1 MNVLV
6 WLKRDLRL
14 HDHPALTLAAGLG
27 PVLPV
32 YIAEPS
38 LWSLPD
44 ASARQWEFVAE
55 SLADLREGLAD
66 QGLPLVIRLGEAVE
80 VLDRL
85 CRQHRITR
93 IISHQETGTP
103 ATQARDRRVAAWAQG
118 AGVQWTRLPQ
128 PGADDVAAPRLP
140 PPAARAAPGVE
151 PGPIPTA
158 RALKLAPDPCPHR
171 QLGGRTRGLDLLD
184 SFLARRGEPYRT
196 AIASPL
202 AAERA
207 CSRLSPHLA
216 WGTLSAREVAQ
227 ATTSR
232 QAERPGG
239 RWTGALAEFQRRLA
253 ARDRLL
259 QDPQEGP
266 APRELGTD
274 AARLQ
279 AWAQGETGFP
289 FLDACLRYL
298 CATGWLS
305 FPLRAMLASVA
316 TGPLGLDPQAAG
328 HELARRFTDYEP
340 AIHWP
345 QILALAN
352 GPDRPRPPHPVRLG
366 LRQDPTGSFTRRW
379 LPELAVVPDAFLH
392 EPWKWPEA
400 RRRLGQRYPEPH
412 LDLASAPRPARKAA
426 PSCVQAAQLVLD
438 LQAPLPR
445 PAQPISERKS

>member
-14 HDHPALTLAAGLG
+14 HDHPALTFAAGLG

-38 LWSLPD
+38 LWAPPD
-44 ASARQWEFVAE
+44 ASARQWDFVAE
-55 SLADLREGLAD
+55 SLVDLREGLAGL
-66 QGLPLVIRLGEAVE
+66 GLPLVIRLGEAAE

-85 CRQHRITR
+85 CRQHRIAR
-93 IISHQETGTP
+93 IISHQATGTP
-103 ATQARDRRVAAWAQG
+103 ADRARDRRVAAWAQG
-118 AGVQWTRLPQ
+118 AGVEWSEVPQ
-128 PGADDVAAPRLP
+128 PAADADPAAQPPP
-140 PPAARAAPGVE
+140 PPAARAVPGVE
-151 PGPIPTA
+151 PGAIPGA

-184 SFLARRGEPYRT
+184 SFLARRGEPYRS

-227 ATTSR
+227 ATAIR

-239 RWTGALAEFQRRLA
+239 RWTGALAEFRRHLA

-259 QDPQEGP
+259 REEGP
-266 APRELGTD
+266 DPRGHGSG

-279 AWAQGETGFP
+279 AWAAGETGLP

-298 CATGWLS
+298 RATGWLS
-305 FPLRAMLASVA
+305 FPLRSLVASVA
-316 TGPLGLDPQAAG
+316 TGPLGLDPEAAG
-328 HELARRFTDYEP
+328 QDLARRFTDYAP

-345 QILALAN
+345 QILALSE
-352 GPDRPRPPHPVRLG
+352 GSGRQRPPNPVRQG

-379 LPELAVVPDAFLH
+379 LPELAAVPDAFLH

-400 RRRLGQRYPEPH
+400 RRLLGHRYPEP
-412 LDLASAPRPARKAA
+412 LVDFASAPRPARKAPA
-426 PSCVQAAQLVLD
+426 RRGQAAQLVLD
-438 LQAPLPR
+438 LQAALPCR
-445 PAQPISERKS
+445 VPPISERKS